1 MTSDQKLTEDIA
13 HALRL
18 CAICFERRRVIAK
31 VGPFLI
37 KEPCKNGCAGG
48 YVKNTQQKDS
58 R

>member
-31 VGPFLI
+31 VGPFLRDCCHLHALSLCR
-37 KEPCKNGCAGG
+37 KGEGVGRC
-48 YVKNTQQKDS
+48 S
-58 R
+58 